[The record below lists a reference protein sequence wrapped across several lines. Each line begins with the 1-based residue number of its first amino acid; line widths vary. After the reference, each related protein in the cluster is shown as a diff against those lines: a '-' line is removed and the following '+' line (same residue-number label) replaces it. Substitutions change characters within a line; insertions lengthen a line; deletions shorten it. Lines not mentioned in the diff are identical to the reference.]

1 MDKPGRL
8 ALKALV
14 FLLCLAV
21 AGNAAAKTDLLI
33 LLNIDKKFEKTVPRA
48 GLESYIS
55 QSLTNNNSFSPLFL
69 AGANAADLVQ
79 LIRDGQYDKAKT
91 NIARLLPDRDVNLW
105 LMISI
110 IPHFEDPDQCYLSYV
125 YHDYAKGDK
134 YYNFIETPIPAEEE
148 SVGRAVTE
156 YVIRQPENM
165 SSKVDVYKPISICFL
180 IDNSG
185 SMEKNDNDF
194 NPNDLLFNPDQTARA
209 NAVKLVFSKLTSN
222 DEFAFIFFSGRV
234 VSFEDRFRKITTRA
248 KTLWAE
254 KRIIDK
260 IAMEPSTDIGEA
272 LRKAHEIVRKA
283 SYTNTYLIFLSD
295 GSPTEGEQN
304 FKTLRQYC
312 RQNIGVPVFVI
323 GLEGAVEKSGY
334 RLEKA
339 FLKDLA
345 YDSGGTFNIIKIKDR
360 LESRYG
366 EINHAVDSIFNAIRK
381 EQTILY
387 EEPSNTRT
395 VGDRIVYSWDF
406 AINSDCSEFS
416 VLIEP
421 WEENYTVEI
430 VNPQGKTLLESDFKI
445 AKLVQAANC
454 TITQPNCK
462 GQWKLNVKVPQ
473 K

>member
-1 MDKPGRL
+1 MKHVSRL
-8 ALKALV
+8 MPAI
-14 FLLCLAV
+14 LLLFTV
-21 AGNAAAKTDLLI
+21 LLPAGNAAAKTDLLI

-48 GLESYIS
+48 SLETYIIKA
-55 QSLTNNNSFSPLFL
+55 LANNDSFSPFFL
-69 AGANAADLVQ
+69 GAGNASDVISK
-79 LIRDGQYDKAKT
+79 IRSGDYDAAAT
-91 NIARLLPDRDVNLW
+91 NINRLLPGRKVNIW

-110 IPHFEDPDQCYLSYV
+110 IPHFEDQDQCYLSYV
-125 YHDYAKGDK
+125 YHDYAKAEK

-148 SVGRAVTE
+148 AVGRAVTE

-165 SSKVDVYKPISICFL
+165 SSKVDVYKPISVCFL

-185 SMEKNDNDF
+185 SMVKNDNDF
-194 NPNDLLFNPDQTARA
+194 NPNDLLFHPEQTARA
-209 NAVKLVFSKLTSN
+209 NAIKLVFDKLTAN
-222 DEFAFIFFSGRV
+222 DEFAFVFFSGRV
-234 VSFEDRFRKITTRA
+234 VSFEDRFRKVTTPA

-272 LRKAHEIVRKA
+272 LHKAKDIVRKA
-283 SYTNTYLIFLSD
+283 SYTNVYVIFLSD
-295 GSPTEGEQN
+295 GSPTEGEQD
-304 FKTLRQYC
+304 FRKLREFS
-312 RQNIGVPVFVI
+312 RQNISVPVFVI
-323 GLEGAVEKSGY
+323 GLEGAVEKPGY

-366 EINHAVDSIFNAIRK
+366 EINHAVDSIFNIIRK

-387 EEPSNTRT
+387 EEPAKTET
-395 VGDRIVYSWDF
+395 VGDRVVYSWDF
-406 AINSDCSEFS
+406 NINSDCSEFS

-421 WEENYTVEI
+421 WEENYTVEVI
-430 VNPQGKTLLESDFKI
+430 NPQGQSLEGSSFKVV
-445 AKLVQAANC
+445 KLVQSANC